1 MTISDHGTVTS
12 YSMLLQTFLF
22 LLILFLPLF
31 FSSFSFLPYPYS
43 LLSRR
48 ERNARWNVAQ
58 TYLHVSHA
66 VSIFFYYLYCVICR
80 RRNDGCKIVWRNT
93 AFEAIQFKE
102 QVSATFAN
110 ELTWRKKKNCVTP
123 SMTSE
128 KKIETQKER
137 NKCTITSVQLARLA
151 LLSVRNIWEYKTV
164 VVVDSFLISVY
175 ALFTYCSSCNTLLTN
190 EDLWPE

>member
-66 VSIFFYYLYCVICR
+66 VSIFFFITCTVSFVDVVMTGAKL
-80 RRNDGCKIVWRNT
+80 
-93 AFEAIQFKE
+93 FE
-102 QVSATFAN
+102 
-110 ELTWRKKKNCVTP
+110 
-123 SMTSE
+123 
-128 KKIETQKER
+128 ETQLSRQFNSKSKSLR
-137 NKCTITSVQLARLA
+137 RLPMN
-151 LLSVRNIWEYKTV
+151 LHEEKRRTV
-164 VVVDSFLISVY
+164 
-175 ALFTYCSSCNTLLTN
+175 
-190 EDLWPE
+190 